1 LALVAQYQIFLSPQ
15 SSALSP
21 VMRLLIVIVNYRTA
35 SLAIDCLR
43 SIAQQAAALRDF
55 GVVVTD
61 NSSGDD
67 SIPRLVTA
75 IEQNGWSW
83 AQVMPLEKNGGFAFG
98 NNAAIKSALAGGD
111 PPQYVLL
118 LNPDTLARPNA
129 LAALLDFM
137 DEHPQVGIA
146 GSRLEHLDGTAQ
158 ISAFRFHSVLS
169 ELESGLRVGLVSRL
183 LARRIVAPPV
193 PLEPCQTDWV
203 AGAAM
208 IIRKAVFD
216 AIGLMDERYF
226 MYFEDVDFCLRARRA
241 GWPCWYVPASRVVHL
256 VGQSSGVTDVK
267 QAHKRRP
274 RYWFESRRLYFTKN
288 LGRARAMLADMAW
301 AGGFAVYRLR
311 AAIMRKRD
319 AYPPHLLWDFVRY
332 NFLGARNKPDAA
344 RPPAT

>member
-1 LALVAQYQIFLSPQ
+1 
-15 SSALSP
+15 
-21 VMRLLIVIVNYRTA
+21 MRLLIVIVNYRTA
-35 SLAIDCLR
+35 LLAIDCLR
-43 SIAQQAAALRDF
+43 SIAEQVAALGDCR
-55 GVVVTD
+55 VVVTD
-61 NSSGDD
+61 NLSGDD
-67 SIPRLVTA
+67 SIPRLMSA
-75 IEQNGWSW
+75 IQQNGWSW
-83 AQVMPLEKNGGFAFG
+83 AQVMPLENNGGFAFG
-98 NNAAIKSALAGGD
+98 NNAAIGAALSGDD

-118 LNPDTLARPNA
+118 LNPDTLARQGA

-137 DEHPQVGIA
+137 DQHPNVGIA
-146 GSRLEHLDGTAQ
+146 GSRLEHLDGGAQ

-169 ELESGLRVGLVSRL
+169 ELESGLRIGLISRM
-183 LARRIVAPPV
+183 LAQRVVAPPV

-208 IIRKAVFD
+208 IIRKEVFD

-226 MYFEDVDFCLRARRA
+226 MYFEEVDFCLRARRA
-241 GWPCWYVPASRVVHL
+241 GWPCWYVPASRIVHL

-274 RYWFESRRLYFTKN
+274 AYWFESRRLYFRKN
-288 LGRARAMLADMAW
+288 LGRARALLADMAW
-301 AGGFAVYRLR
+301 AGGFAAYRLR

-332 NFLGARNKPDAA
+332 NFLRMRNKTAPA